1 MAAPEKA
8 PRVLV
13 ETVGVFAENS
23 YFLVDP
29 SSREAIVIDPGDE
42 APRLL
47 AVIRSQRLKVK
58 WILNTH
64 GHLDHVGAVA
74 AVKEA
79 TGAPFHIHVAD
90 VPFVENVAAQAAMF
104 GLPPPPVPS
113 IDGHLEEGQ
122 VFSFGSRPFTIRI
135 IETPGH
141 SPGSVTLC
149 GEGILFAGDVLFAGS
164 VGRTDL
170 PGGDTETLME
180 SIQRK
185 LLLFED
191 ATAVYPGHGPATTIG
206 AERRSNPF
214 LRFEAE

>member
-1 MAAPEKA
+1 MGAPERA
-8 PRVLV
+8 LRVLV
-13 ETVGVFAENS
+13 ETVGVFAENT

-29 SSREAIVIDPGDE
+29 SSREAIVIDPGDD

-47 AVIRSQRLKVK
+47 AVIRSQRLKVL

-74 AVKEA
+74 AVKDA

-90 VPFVENVAAQAAMF
+90 VPFVRNVAAQAAMF
-104 GLPPPPVPS
+104 GLPPPLVPS

-122 VFSFGSRPFTIRI
+122 EFTFGSGPFTIRI

-149 GEGILFAGDVLFAGS
+149 GEGILFSGDVLFAGS

-170 PGGDTETLME
+170 PGGDMETLME
-180 SIQRK
+180 SIHRK
-185 LLLFED
+185 LLRFED
-191 ATAVYPGHGPATTIG
+191 STVVYPGHGPATTIG
-206 AERRSNPF
+206 EERRSNPF
-214 LRFEAE
+214 LRSEVQ